1 MDEPASDVA
10 GARDAA
16 ATDGADAP
24 EPAEI
29 VARARA
35 LIPTLAARSLEGRRR
50 RRIPDAT
57 IADMQR
63 AGFFRVLQP
72 RRWGG
77 YEMDLN
83 TFYEVELALAE
94 GDMSTAWIYGVSG
107 VHPWFMALLDD
118 RAAQEVWGGDSA
130 TLICSSL
137 MPAGKATVAGADAY
151 RLSGRWRYASGCD
164 HCDWALLGAMV
175 AADGG
180 GPPEGRI
187 FLLPREQ
194 YESVD
199 TWQVSGLQATGSW
212 DIVVDDV
219 LVPAYRSQSMRD
231 NFLLQGPGQALN
243 TSSLYR
249 LPFGQIFVRGI
260 STAALGA
267 LQGMLDALLD
277 YGKTRV
283 TRAGGRA
290 SENPFVQLLCAET
303 AAAIDEMKT
312 TLHRNFRNLHAYA
325 RRGETPPLDERLQYK
340 FQSTAVTERCTLLAA
355 RIFKATG
362 AAGLAEELPF
372 GGILADLMAGRQH
385 ISNQYE
391 YVGSSWGGV
400 MFGLENKDLMV

>member
-1 MDEPASDVA
+1 MEPATRHIAIV
-10 GARDAA
+10 
-16 ATDGADAP
+16 AP
-24 EPAEI
+24 EPTEI

-35 LIPTLAARSLEGRRR
+35 MIPALAQRSLEGRRQ
-50 RRIPDAT
+50 RRIPDET

-72 RRWGG
+72 KRWGG
-77 YEMDLN
+77 YEMDLH
-83 TFYEVELALAE
+83 TFYEIQLALAE

-118 RAAQEVWGGDSA
+118 RAAQEVWRSDTSA
-130 TLICSSL
+130 LICSSL
-137 MPAGKATVAGADAY
+137 MPAGRATPAEGGY
-151 RLSGRWRYASGCD
+151 RLSGRWRYASCCE
-164 HCDWALLGAMV
+164 HCDWALLGAML
-175 AADGG
+175 ATGNG

-187 FLLPREQ
+187 FLLPRKD
-194 YESVD
+194 YGTID

-212 DIVVDDV
+212 DVSVDDV
-219 LVPAYRSQSMRD
+219 FVPAHRSQSMLD
-231 NFLLQGPGQALN
+231 NFLLKGPGQALN

-267 LQGMLDALLD
+267 LQGMLNAFLD

-283 TRAGGRA
+283 TRAGGRSA
-290 SENPFVQLLCAET
+290 ENPFVQLLCAET
-303 AAAIDEMKT
+303 AAAIDEMT
-312 TLHRNFRNLHAYA
+312 NTLHRNFRNLHAYA
-325 RRGETPPLDERLQYK
+325 RRGETPPLEERLRYK
-340 FQSTAVTERCTLLAA
+340 FQSTEVTERCTLLAA

-362 AAGLAEELPF
+362 AAGLAEGLPF

-391 YVGSSWGGV
+391 YVGSSWGGM
-400 MFGLENKDLMV
+400 MFGLENKDLML

>member
-1 MDEPASDVA
+1 MEPA
-10 GARDAA
+10 RHI
-16 ATDGADAP
+16 ATGAP
-24 EPAEI
+24 EPTEI
-29 VARARA
+29 IARARA
-35 LIPTLAARSLEGRRR
+35 MIPALAQRSLEGRRQ
-50 RRIPDAT
+50 RRIPDET

-72 RRWGG
+72 KRWGG
-77 YEMDLN
+77 YEMELN
-83 TFYEVELALAE
+83 TFYEIQLALAE

-118 RAAQEVWGGDSA
+118 RAAQEVWRSDTSA
-130 TLICSSL
+130 LICSSL
-137 MPAGKATVAGADAY
+137 MPAGRATPAEGGY
-151 RLSGRWRYASGCD
+151 RLSGRWRYASCCE

-175 AADGG
+175 ATGNG

-187 FLLPREQ
+187 FLLPRKD
-194 YESVD
+194 YGTID

-212 DIVVDDV
+212 DVSVEDV
-219 LVPAYRSQSMRD
+219 FVPTHRSQSMLD
-231 NFLLQGPGQALN
+231 NFLLKGPGQALN

-267 LQGMLDALLD
+267 LQGMLNAFLD

-283 TRAGGRA
+283 TRAGGRSA
-290 SENPFVQLLCAET
+290 ENPFVQLLCAET
-303 AAAIDEMKT
+303 AAAIDEMT
-312 TLHRNFRNLHAYA
+312 NTLHRNFRNLHAYA
-325 RRGETPPLDERLQYK
+325 RRGETPPLDERLRYK
-340 FQSTAVTERCTLLAA
+340 FQSTEVTERCTLLAA

-362 AAGLAEELPF
+362 AAGLAEGLPF

-400 MFGLENKDLMV
+400 MFGLESKDLML

>member
-1 MDEPASDVA
+1 MEPATRHIAIV
-10 GARDAA
+10 
-16 ATDGADAP
+16 AP
-24 EPAEI
+24 EPTEI

-35 LIPTLAARSLEGRRR
+35 MIPALAQRSLEGRRQ
-50 RRIPDAT
+50 RRIPDET

-72 RRWGG
+72 KRWGG
-77 YEMDLN
+77 YEMDLH
-83 TFYEVELALAE
+83 TFYEIQLALAE

-118 RAAQEVWGGDSA
+118 RAAQEVWRSDTSA
-130 TLICSSL
+130 LICSSL
-137 MPAGKATVAGADAY
+137 MPAGRATPAEGGY
-151 RLSGRWRYASGCD
+151 RLSGRWRYASCCE
-164 HCDWALLGAMV
+164 HCDWALLGAML
-175 AADGG
+175 ATGNG

-187 FLLPREQ
+187 FLLPRKD
-194 YESVD
+194 YGTID

-212 DIVVDDV
+212 DVSVDDV
-219 LVPAYRSQSMRD
+219 FVPAHRSQSMLD
-231 NFLLQGPGQALN
+231 NFLLKGPGQALN

-267 LQGMLDALLD
+267 LQGMLNAFLD

-283 TRAGGRA
+283 TRAGGRSA
-290 SENPFVQLLCAET
+290 ENPFVQLLCAET
-303 AAAIDEMKT
+303 AAAIDEMT
-312 TLHRNFRNLHAYA
+312 NTLHRNFRNLHAYA
-325 RRGETPPLDERLQYK
+325 RRGETPPLEERLRYK
-340 FQSTAVTERCTLLAA
+340 FQSTEVTERCTLLAA

-362 AAGLAEELPF
+362 AAGLAEGLPF

-400 MFGLENKDLMV
+400 MFGLANKDLML